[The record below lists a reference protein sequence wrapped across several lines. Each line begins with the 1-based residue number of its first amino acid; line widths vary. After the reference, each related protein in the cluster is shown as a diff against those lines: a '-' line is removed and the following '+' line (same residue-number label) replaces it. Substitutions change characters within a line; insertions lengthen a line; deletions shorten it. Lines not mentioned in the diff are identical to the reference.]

1 MTLDRH
7 NAKLDRV
14 KIRQKGSRL
23 YLRATLPPKNGEGAW
38 KQHEIKTGCP
48 ATDQGIKSAFGKAQR
63 LESDLIFDRFDWID
77 WTPQSALDIKNN
89 CETAIAEYEKYFW
102 ETRPKNAT
110 TEDGYRSHYQRY
122 FDYLPQ
128 DEPFTIA
135 VIKETLLKF
144 DVDSFYRKHAYQAY
158 KALSDLH
165 KLDWP
170 KEFAPLR
177 GKWKAKK
184 RHVPSDAEIIKALQ
198 KIDNKGWRWIAGI
211 LATYGLRPHELFQL
225 DLSQFPII
233 ATHED
238 TKTGSRKV
246 WPVPSDWVELFDL
259 GDRHWPNF
267 QLKGT
272 ETNKDLGSRI
282 CSGFRPFKLGF
293 TAYGLRDA
301 FAVRCALKGV
311 DSAIASRLMGHG
323 IEIHYRHY
331 HSYIDE
337 ISMGKILGKI

>member
-1 MTLDRH
+1 MLDRH
-7 NAKLDRV
+7 NARLEKV

-23 YLRATLPPKNGEGAW
+23 YLRATLPPKKGEGAW
-38 KQHEIKTGCP
+38 KQYEIKTGCP
-48 ATDQGIKSAFGKAQR
+48 ATDQGIKAAFGKAQR
-63 LESDLIFDRFDWID
+63 LESDLIFDRFNWADWMTQTEI
-77 WTPQSALDIKNN
+77 TLKNN

-110 TEDGYRSHYQRY
+110 TEDGYKTSYQRY

-128 DEPFTIA
+128 DEPLNLDTIR
-135 VIKETLLKF
+135 KTLILF
-144 DVDSFYRKHAYQAY
+144 DVDSYYRKHAYQAY
-158 KALSDLH
+158 KSLADLH

-170 KEFAPLR
+170 KEFSSLK

-184 RHVPSDAEIIKALQ
+184 RHVPSDTEIIKAIQ
-198 KIDNKGWRWIAGI
+198 KIDNKSWRWLTGI

-267 QLKGT
+267 KLNGT
-272 ETNKDLGSRI
+272 ETNRDLGSRVTR
-282 CSGFRPFKLGF
+282 GFRPLKLGF
-293 TAYGLRDA
+293 SAYALRDA
-301 FAVRCALKGV
+301 FAVRCAMRGV